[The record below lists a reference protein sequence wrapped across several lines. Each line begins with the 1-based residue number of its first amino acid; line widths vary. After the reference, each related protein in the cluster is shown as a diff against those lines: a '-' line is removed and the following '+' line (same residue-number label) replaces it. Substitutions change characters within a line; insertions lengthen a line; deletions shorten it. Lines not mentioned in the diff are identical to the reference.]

1 MLLFS
6 TVLSIND
13 TLTKDAFIQLVIKW
27 NQGSREENV
36 IPGIE
41 WNGERNIRYGNEKL
55 WMQIEEYRNQNIIA
69 VRYEKIEGDGVIW
82 DSDYVMNF
90 NEMRM
95 SIRLDRSYLEEALSV
110 HSAFHTPAFIALL
123 IDGGY
128 VKDDNGLPVGR
139 RPVLI
144 NETNLSLI
152 ADVINGDVH
161 YRLPVVYISKTD
173 DERDPVNT
181 REVAK
186 RLKGVAHVFV
196 QEHSWSGA
204 AIHRLCNKKNEY
216 NGAIGIYY
224 PNEAVGHE
232 RILNHIYA
240 GSGKRMTEKVIS
252 RVIQYSNI
260 QRIDTLYTWQGV
272 SNALLRD
279 KYSSKREELAA
290 SESARRLSESAARM
304 REYEVKLKLNSA
316 DQQIEAMRKEVE
328 KAHSLAQENEDLVES
343 VDEEMRQMRQQIEEL
358 TRKNDALTT
367 ENEGLWAKMREMSK
381 SPILYLGAEDEFFQD
396 EIKEIILESLS
407 ETLKKIRGKTRRADV
422 LGDLIRSN
430 GGFKGTA
437 SKKAEALKNT
447 LRGYKNLSG
456 VQKRFLEELGFKIT
470 KEGDHYKLVY
480 YGDGRYWTSLAVTP
494 SDHRTGENCAHQI
507 IRNML

>member
-316 DQQIEAMRKEVE
+316 DQQIE
-328 KAHSLAQENEDLVES
+328 
-343 VDEEMRQMRQQIEEL
+343 EL

-407 ETLKKIRGKTRRADV
+407 ETLKKTRGKTRRADV

>member
-6 TVLSIND
+6 AILPIND
-13 TLTKDAFIQLVIKW
+13 TLTKDAFIKLVIKW
-27 NQGSREENV
+27 NQGSREGNI

-41 WNGERNIRYGNEKL
+41 WKGERNIKFGNDKL

-69 VRYEKIEGDGVIW
+69 VRYEKIEDDGIIW
-82 DSDYVMNF
+82 DADYVMNF
-90 NEMRM
+90 NEMKM
-95 SIRLDRSYLEEALSV
+95 SVRLDRSYLEEALNVYST
-110 HSAFHTPAFIALL
+110 FHTPAFIALL

-128 VKDDNGLPVGR
+128 VKDDNELPVSR

-144 NETNLSLI
+144 NENNLSLI
-152 ADVINGDVH
+152 VDVINRESH
-161 YRLPVVYISKTD
+161 YSLPVVYISKTD
-173 DERDPVNT
+173 DERDPVNA

-196 QEHSWSGA
+196 QEHSWSEA
-204 AIHRLCNKKNEY
+204 KLRRLCNKKNEY

-224 PNEAVGHE
+224 PNPAVGHE
-232 RILNHIYA
+232 RILNHIYV

-260 QRIDTLYTWQGV
+260 QRIDMLYTWQGV

-290 SESARRLSESAARM
+290 SESARQLSESAARM
-304 REYEVKLKLNSA
+304 REYEVSLKLHSA
-316 DQQIEAMRKEVE
+316 GQQIEEMRKEVE
-328 KAHSLAQENEDLVES
+328 KAQALAQDNEDLVES
-343 VDEEMRQMRQQIEEL
+343 VDEEIRQMRRQIEEL

-367 ENEGLWAKMREMSK
+367 ENEGLWAKLRGMNK
-381 SPILYLGAEDEFFQD
+381 APILYLGAEDEFFRD
-396 EIKEIILESLS
+396 EIKEIILGSLT
-407 ETLKKIRGKTRRADV
+407 ETLKKTKGKTRRADV

-437 SKKAEALKNT
+437 AKKAEALKNT
-447 LRGYKNLSG
+447 LKGYKNLSG
-456 VQKRFLEELGFKIT
+456 VQKRFLEDLGFKIT

-480 YGDGRYWTSLAVTP
+480 FGDGRYWTSLAVTP
-494 SDHRTGENCAHQI
+494 SDHRSGDNCAHEI